1 MGTGRRMAL
10 PSTPAKRNIDVE
22 RVIQKLN
29 DDYGLGVELPDR
41 TLTPHRHKELA
52 QQDEE
57 YGRWY
62 RIYRGIHF
70 LYHRRDNS
78 LDLALESFF
87 NEAKAASLRWVPKPR
102 ADPNT
107 LPSPRV
113 PPKARTAGQQW
124 NLQTIL
130 IEVLDSFKPHARSVP
145 ALSLARPGADRVVGA
160 GGPATL
166 SRPGYESESSTLP
179 DSPASTASKRSFDGD
194 SDQDFKRMR
203 SREYLHMRDP
213 SPSPTVLTSALDN
226 VPSRRR
232 LGRLPVDWS
241 PERRQQDAVSRS
253 STDTSGSSRVSSLF
267 SPRNGQQSN
276 PITINGDT
284 GQQRRS
290 PNIVVPRPVLPTP
303 PSSSSFTTARGS
315 AVSNPPAFPQ
325 PTQQS
330 CASPSSDV
338 TLGNSPERLT
348 SDRTNSL
355 DSLPMNPQLQSR
367 LQNIWPKFPRWLHDA
382 PLAVAWEIT
391 RICLHCNVDLDDNLL
406 QYNPQ
411 WATSDIAGIW
421 RSLTQLD
428 VFRGKS
434 FPERPSAEAFAAALT
449 GNFESRGQVVV
460 MTATLEFNEKK
471 TGPLYLLNM
480 KPLSF
485 DQGCRLTRRFGPDR
499 FLEILVSSPTAP
511 AVVKAV
517 KDEGVDQLVRWLTQT
532 PHSLVGRQWQAYY
545 TKDAGYR
552 KQAKDFRL
560 GPDAK
565 PIFMERVH
573 LFAETG
579 HNFSRASLRRGE
591 ELPLETSSQRRTEIR
606 VSEMLD
612 WLLQLERNEGQ
623 PHLKLFS
630 RIQLGLSKTTP
641 TVTFEP
647 EQIRHHEKDILSPIG
662 KEMND
667 GIGRMSRSVARKIRD
682 ALGLIDIP
690 SAVQGRMGSAKGMW
704 LMDVADSGDEDWI
717 ETYPSQRKWK
727 CDYADPYHRT
737 LEVREYSKQLVPAG
751 LNLQFLPVLEDRAR
765 DKKKM
770 RQAIADRLMNDL
782 EKQFESQ
789 KTALM
794 QPLLFRQWVNENSNN
809 RGERVKHGQVP
820 FLGGLPESQEEVLS
834 FLLNSGFDRRQKYVQ
849 DLAWKLQMQRCE
861 TLRTKLNIKVGRSA
875 YVLMVVDFWDVL
887 EEGEVHLGFSS
898 NFRDE
903 STGESYTL
911 LADCNVL
918 VARSPAH
925 FPSDVQKVRAV
936 FKSELHALKDV
947 IVFSAKGNIPLAD
960 KLSGGD
966 YDGDKAWVCWDP
978 TLVDNFVN
986 ADVPEQPDAVL
997 DLYLGKDK
1005 TTFGDLVHH
1014 TGQTGHQARH
1024 AAVYD
1029 MVNKSFQFAMQR
1041 DFLGICTN
1049 YKERLCYHRNNVND
1063 EAALLLSSLVGKLVD
1078 ASKQG
1083 IIFNA
1088 ANWDQMRREQIGGKM
1103 WFDEPAYKCEHWSG
1117 PREPR
1122 HIIDYL
1128 KFSVAKPTI
1137 DRQLESLHLVMKAS
1151 SQSSSISLSTTSSSS
1166 FSSEN
1171 TTEDAAHYWDPDLVV
1186 YYENFKSLTTDS
1198 RSFRAVLESL
1208 QTALGQ
1214 VELEWRL
1221 AMSKPAK
1228 ASEPTYPE
1236 KVRQLYEKWSA
1247 IEPRAVGRAGS
1258 NRLDAK
1264 TAALLEQPYLA
1275 DRGAAGTSFWA
1286 LLRAST
1292 AFKMF
1297 YKRNSKFVWQMAGA
1311 QLAFIKAQMSSCS
1324 RGSPGGAGKGGRWG
1338 EGMPLLITPLMYAG
1352 LMPDGRFVKRYI
1364 AQLEGDGSQYHDF
1377 DASEEDGE
1385 GGGLGRDDDE

>member
-1 MGTGRRMAL
+1 MGFPVAAL
-10 PSTPAKRNIDVE
+10 PSTPAKRNSDVE
-22 RVIQKLN
+22 VESVIRKLN
-29 DDYGLGVELPDR
+29 DDYGLGIEVPDLSFSPAR
-41 TLTPHRHKELA
+41 RKELA
-52 QQDEE
+52 EQNEE
-57 YGRWY
+57 YARWY
-62 RIYRGIHF
+62 RIWRGIHF
-70 LYHRRDNS
+70 LYHQRDDS
-78 LDLALESFF
+78 LQLALESFF

-107 LPSPRV
+107 LPSSRV
-113 PPKARTAGQQW
+113 PPKARTPGQQW
-124 NLQTIL
+124 SLQSIL
-130 IEVLDSFKPHARSVP
+130 IEVIDSFRPQATSVP
-145 ALSLARPGADRVVGA
+145 ALLLPRPG
-160 GGPATL
+160 GGPATNP
-166 SRPGYESESSTLP
+166 RVAYESDSSSTLP
-179 DSPASTASKRSFDGD
+179 DSPASTASKRSFGGD

-203 SREYLHMRDP
+203 SRHYIHARDP

-232 LGRLPVDWS
+232 LGHPPVGLS

-253 STDTSGSSRVSSLF
+253 STDTPGSSRGSNLF
-267 SPRNGQQSN
+267 STRNGQQSN
-276 PITINGDT
+276 SITTNGGGM
-284 GQQRRS
+284 GQQSRS
-290 PNIVVPRPVLPTP
+290 SNIVVPRPALPTS
-303 PSSSSFTTARGS
+303 PSSGSFTTARGS
-315 AVSNPPAFPQ
+315 VVLNPPAFPQ
-325 PTQQS
+325 PARQS
-330 CASPSSDV
+330 RASPSSDATV
-338 TLGNSPERLT
+338 DKSLERLVFDRT
-348 SDRTNSL
+348 SDISSPPINTE
-355 DSLPMNPQLQSR
+355 LQAR

-391 RICLHCNVDLDDNLL
+391 RVCLHCNVDLEDNLL
-406 QYNPQ
+406 QYNAQ
-411 WATSDIAGIW
+411 WATSDISSIW
-421 RSLTQLD
+421 RSLSQLD

-449 GNFESRGQVVV
+449 GSFECRGRAVVLA
-460 MTATLEFNEKK
+460 ATLQFNENK
-471 TGPLYLLNM
+471 TGPLFLLNM
-480 KPLSF
+480 QPLHLEDS
-485 DQGCRLTRRFGPDR
+485 CRLTRRFGADR
-499 FLEILVSSPTAP
+499 FLEILVSSPTAA

-517 KDEGVDQLVRWLTQT
+517 KDEGVDQVIRWLSQT
-532 PHSLVGRQWQAYY
+532 RHSLVGRQWQAYY

-552 KQAKDFRL
+552 KPAKDVRL

-565 PIFMERVH
+565 PVCMERVH
-573 LFAETG
+573 FFAESG
-579 HNFSRASLRRGE
+579 HNFRRAPLRRGS
-591 ELPLETSSQRRTEIR
+591 ELPLETASQRRTEIR

-612 WLLQLERNEGQ
+612 WLLQLERNEAQ

-647 EQIRHHEKDILSPIG
+647 HQIRHHDKDILSPIG

-690 SAVQGRMGSAKGMW
+690 SAIQGRMGSAKGMW
-704 LMDVADSGDEDWI
+704 LMDVADTGDEDWI

-727 CDYADPYHRT
+727 CDYADPFHRT
-737 LEVREYSKQLVPAG
+737 LDVREYSKQLVPAG

-765 DKKKM
+765 DKKQM

-782 EKQFESQ
+782 EQQFESQ

-809 RGERVKHGQVP
+809 RGPRVSHGQVP
-820 FLGGLPESQEEVLS
+820 FLGGLPESQEEILS

-849 DLAWKLQMQRCE
+849 DLAWKLQLQRCE

-875 YVLMVVDFWDVL
+875 YILMVVDFWDVL

-898 NFRDE
+898 NFRDMA
-903 STGESYTL
+903 TGESFTL
-911 LADCNVL
+911 LADCDVL

-947 IVFSAKGNIPLAD
+947 IVFSAKGDVPLAD

-978 TLVDNFVN
+978 SIVENFVN
-986 ADVPEQPDAVL
+986 TDVPPAPDAVL

-1014 TGQTGHQARH
+1014 TGQTGHQGRH

-1063 EAALLLSSLVGKLVD
+1063 DAALLLSSLVGKLVD

-1088 ANWDQMRREQIGGKM
+1088 ANWEQMRREQFGGQM
-1103 WFDEPAYKCEHWSG
+1103 WFDEPAYKCEYWDG
-1117 PREPR
+1117 RGQPQ
-1122 HIIDYL
+1122 HIIDHL
-1128 KFSVAKPTI
+1128 KFTVAKPTI
-1137 DRQLESLHLVMKAS
+1137 DDQLESLHLVMKAS
-1151 SQSSSISLSTTSSSS
+1151 SQASSISLSATTTTTS
-1166 FSSEN
+1166 FSSQPN
-1171 TTEDAAHYWDPDLVV
+1171 NDEDAAHYWDPDLVI
-1186 YYENFKSLTTDS
+1186 YYEEFKKLTGQS
-1198 RSFRAVLESL
+1198 RSFRAVLDSL
-1208 QTALGQ
+1208 QTAIGQ
-1214 VELEWRL
+1214 VQQDWTK
-1221 AMSKPAK
+1221 AMAK
-1228 ASEPTYPE
+1228 TGKAEPTYPE
-1236 KVRQLYEKWSA
+1236 KVRQLYEKWCA

-1264 TAALLEQPYLA
+1264 SAALLEQSYLPGA
-1275 DRGAAGTSFWA
+1275 AAGTGFWA

-1292 AFKMF
+1292 AFKMLH
-1297 YKRNSKFVWQMAGA
+1297 KRASKFVWQMAGA
-1311 QLAFIKAQMSSCS
+1311 QLAFIKAQMTA
-1324 RGSPGGAGKGGRWG
+1324 GGGKGGS
-1338 EGMPLLITPLMYAG
+1338 EGVPLLITPLMYAG
-1352 LMPDGRFVKRYI
+1352 LMPDGRFVKQYI
-1364 AQLEGDGSQYHDF
+1364 AGLDGEASFHDF
-1377 DASEEDGE
+1377 DPNDEGE
-1385 GGGLGRDDDE
+1385 GQGDGGGDDDE